1 MDNILFVNFSDI
13 HLSLKNKANI
23 EKKIAALIEVI
34 EIQKILKRKEYVII
48 LISGDIAFSGQV
60 EEYAALSELFR
71 IMKEKYFLIMCPG
84 NHDHNFSNYS
94 EVARKAMLDISIDKI
109 DDATIAFASS
119 GMESYK
125 IFEKEFSSFEPV
137 EETDLS
143 KRYEIDL
150 SSEKFSIVTLNTAWC
165 SKLHERGG
173 DISFP
178 EHKIIKSSGPLNNI
192 IMFHHPLSWFE
203 PNNGKAIRNII
214 RTNYS
219 IALTGHEHISDSF
232 KIDTESSTTLMI
244 ESLPIDDHHVSENGF
259 MTFEIEGSD
268 ILVST
273 YTWNG
278 TTYDEGQVF

>member
-109 DDATIAFASS
+109 DDAAIAFASS

-125 IFEKEFSSFEPV
+125 IFEKNLAV
-137 EETDLS
+137 
-143 KRYEIDL
+143 
-150 SSEKFSIVTLNTAWC
+150 LNPLK
-165 SKLHERGG
+165 KL
-173 DISFP
+173 I
-178 EHKIIKSSGPLNNI
+178 
-192 IMFHHPLSWFE
+192 
-203 PNNGKAIRNII
+203 
-214 RTNYS
+214 
-219 IALTGHEHISDSF
+219 
-232 KIDTESSTTLMI
+232 
-244 ESLPIDDHHVSENGF
+244 
-259 MTFEIEGSD
+259 
-268 ILVST
+268 
-273 YTWNG
+273 
-278 TTYDEGQVF
+278 